1 MEHINEIMMG
11 VFVLLIAAHFGL
23 HFYLKAV
30 KKRQDKQ
37 RAQKKKDAAETA
49 AQENEDDQA
58 KN

>member
-23 HFYLKAV
+23 HFYLKMV

-37 RAQKKKDAAETA
+37 RAQKKKAAEEA
-49 AQENEDDQA
+49 ATQESEGDHA